1 MDIYHDREMN
11 NKFLL
16 NEIDNG
22 QNSDQ
27 KILFSKRF
35 IELRRRG
42 IVSFHNYFADSGCG
56 FAVMELRDWY
66 YVELITN
73 KIQSHLDILY
83 RFVPEEN
90 VELYRKII
98 EKYDSLDIIKNFTS
112 NTTVA
117 LKGEKYFLN
126 KLIQINDESIYYGMN
141 LIFSKE
147 KFSKSECEYWSNISL
162 KNWVKF
168 YVLTLDAIYVTERKI
183 YFNDEDYLTTKKRYV
198 NLSKIYKLLREVDLN
213 CMSFTIEAL
222 TEYCNFKMEVEKEI
236 DFVLRTARDMD

>member
-1 MDIYHDREMN
+1 MN
-11 NKFLL
+11 NRFLL

-56 FAVMELRDWY
+56 FAIMELREWY
-66 YVELITN
+66 YVELYTN

-90 VELYRKII
+90 IKLYRKTV
-98 EKYDSLDIIKNFTS
+98 EKYDSLNIIRNFTS
-112 NTTVA
+112 NSYMN
-117 LKGEKYFLN
+117 LKGKKLFLN
-126 KLIQINDESIYYGMN
+126 NLIQINDESIYYGMN

-147 KFSKSECEYWSNISL
+147 KFSRSECEYWSNISL
-162 KNWVKF
+162 KNWVGFVNK
-168 YVLTLDAIYVTERKI
+168 LTSIINNKEEPYFDCTITRKRHI
-183 YFNDEDYLTTKKRYV
+183 DLGKV
-198 NLSKIYKLLREVDLN
+198 YKLLKEVDLN

-222 TEYCNFKMEVEKEI
+222 TEYCNFKMEIEKEI
-236 DFVLRTARDMD
+236 DFVLRTARYID